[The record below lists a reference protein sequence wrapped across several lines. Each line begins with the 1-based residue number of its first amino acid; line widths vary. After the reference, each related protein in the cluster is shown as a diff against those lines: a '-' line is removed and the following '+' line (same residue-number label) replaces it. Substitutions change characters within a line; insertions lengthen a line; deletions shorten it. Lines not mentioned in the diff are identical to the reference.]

1 MTTKMEEIIFTECL
15 GIDLKKLKDNEV
27 IDPTKIKIS
36 PDLHKNIAE
45 RIKEEY
51 GLNDVEVNLI
61 LLQYGANV
69 SNEMVGIEIEL
80 LDGYIRERVN

>member
-1 MTTKMEEIIFTECL
+1 MGTKLEEIIFTQYL
-15 GIDLKKLKDNEV
+15 GIDLNSLNDNEL

-36 PDLHKNIAE
+36 PELHDKIVT

-51 GLNDVEVNLI
+51 GLNDLEVNLI

-69 SNEMVGIEIEL
+69 SNELAGNKVEL
-80 LDGYIRERVN
+80 LDGYIKKTN